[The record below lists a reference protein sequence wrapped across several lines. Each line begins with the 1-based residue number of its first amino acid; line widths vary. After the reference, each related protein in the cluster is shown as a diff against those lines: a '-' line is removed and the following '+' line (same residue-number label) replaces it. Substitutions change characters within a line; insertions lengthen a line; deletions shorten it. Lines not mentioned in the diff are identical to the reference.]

1 MEMGS
6 WQTSS
11 TPSGVPWSALARL
24 IRLQNQSGTYLLVL
38 PTLWALILA
47 SGGFPPIHLLAVFV
61 AGSFLMRSAG
71 VILNDLADQSFD
83 REVTRTKTRPLAS
96 GELSRHHAFVL
107 LALLLLLAGSLLFLL
122 RPVVFWLAPIA
133 LLLATLYPFSKRW
146 IHIPQAVLGVAFG
159 WGTVMAWAAV
169 RGQLDAPVWCLFAA
183 TAAWAIAYDTIY
195 AIQDQEDD
203 RRIGVKSAALFFGP
217 SIGLGV
223 GAAFIT
229 MLILLGT
236 AGWMARIGWVYYVML
251 FGLALFFSVQVR
263 QLRGSITAPQ
273 AFSMFRA
280 HVWVGVSVLIGL
292 LAGLTI

>member
-1 MEMGS
+1 MAMGS
-6 WQTSS
+6 WQTPS
-11 TPSGVPWSALARL
+11 TLSGVPWSALARL
-24 IRLQNQSGTYLLVL
+24 IRLQNQSGTYLLLL

-96 GELSRHHAFVL
+96 GELSRQHAFVL
-107 LALLLLLAGSLLFLL
+107 LALLLVLAGSLLLL
-122 RPVVFWLAPIA
+122 LNPVVFWLAPIA

-217 SIGLGV
+217 SVGLGV

-229 MLILLGT
+229 MLTLLGT
-236 AGWMARIGWVYYVML
+236 AGWMARIGWAYYIML
-251 FGLALFFSVQVR
+251 LGLALFFSVQVW

-273 AFSMFRA
+273 AFTMFRA

-292 LAGLTI
+292 LAGLTG